1 MSVRV
6 QAAMLFFVCLHL
18 QANEAFLAPIGPPR
32 IFDVPVTV
40 LCALGFLVSCERHR
54 MIHLELAL
62 TSMGGVAVDPAHVE
76 CPARGVH
83 RHNYRRASLDKRLP
97 QWLELVRGQER
108 VAGNSEP
115 DLGEDCVVAGHL
127 GSAAGFVAPLDR
139 EGQTALADHV
149 ERELGSCTVAAALAA
164 AVPRVW
170 GARHHRLGRQ
180 CRGVVG
186 GLHGLAQRLHH
197 LGVGL
202 HVALE
207 HRGRGLGPAGAAAA
221 LVADQGPEAAGQVL
235 DDVDQ
240 ARRLLRVPRAQKLN
254 VSLREAALR
263 PVALVA
269 EHGLVFMVFEVHEL
283 GNAHR
288 P

>member
-127 GSAAGFVAPLDR
+127 GSAAGFVAPHMSN
-139 EGQTALADHV
+139 ASSA
-149 ERELGSCTVAAALAA
+149 VAPSQPPL
-164 AVPRVW
+164 PP
-170 GARHHRLGRQ
+170 Q
-180 CRGVVG
+180 CRGFGVHDTTAWDDNVG
-186 GLHGLAQRLHH
+186 GWLAACTASLSAFITLGLASMWPSSTEVVASAQQEPQLPWSRTKGPSTDTFLMTFMKGGSIFP
-197 LGVGL
+197 LG
-202 HVALE
+202 
-207 HRGRGLGPAGAAAA
+207 
-221 LVADQGPEAAGQVL
+221 
-235 DDVDQ
+235 
-240 ARRLLRVPRAQKLN
+240 
-254 VSLREAALR
+254 
-263 PVALVA
+263 
-269 EHGLVFMVFEVHEL
+269 
-283 GNAHR
+283 
-288 P
+288 